1 MALQARAEITRR
13 QVMEG
18 AALSF
23 DQLGFGGASL
33 SGILAH
39 ANVTK
44 GALYFHFESK
54 EALARAIIEET
65 HRMAAEAS
73 ARALEES
80 RTPTEVMIRISQ
92 YRAEQLMTE
101 PIARAGIRL
110 SLEIGVA
117 ESPETKPVVDWADSV
132 AELAQRGIQI
142 GELRSTVDTAALG
155 RILASTFTGIQ
166 LVSQAMCGRK
176 DLIGRI
182 VEMWQLFLPTI
193 ATEQALP
200 RLLDIAIS
208 GGKSNELGSTSPV
221 R

>member
-1 MALQARAEITRR
+1 MALQARAEITRK

-73 ARALEES
+73 ARALAES
-80 RTPTEVMIRISQ
+80 STPTEVMIRISQ

-101 PIARAGIRL
+101 PISRAGMRL
-110 SLEIGVA
+110 ALEIGIV
-117 ESPETKPVVDWADSV
+117 EGPETKPVVDWADAV
-132 AELAQRGIQI
+132 GDLAQRGIQI

-166 LVSQAMCGRK
+166 LVSQAMSGRR

-182 VEMWQLFLPTI
+182 VEMWQLLLPTI
-193 ATEQALP
+193 ATEEALP

-208 GGKSNELGSTSPV
+208 GGRSNESESVPPV